1 MHPWSEEEKRR
12 FYLNLIQAFE
22 VAAAR
27 TPGLVNLN
35 CSRHTCFYKCARPF
49 SDKPMVI
56 TKAHGY

>member
-1 MHPWSEEEKRR
+1 MHPSSEEEKRR

-22 VAAAR
+22 VTAAG

-35 CSRHTCFYKCARPF
+35 CSRHTGFYLCEHPF

>member
-27 TPGLVNLN
+27 TPGLVNPN
-35 CSRHTCFYKCARPF
+35 WSRHTGFYQCEHPF
-49 SDKPMVI
+49 SNKPVVI
-56 TKAHGY
+56 TKAHG